1 MKNAT
6 IFGYILA
13 AIFAAGFLYENIQ
26 VRKLKDLLYTNMK
39 TIQSDI
45 QKIEKKAEEPKTS
58 SFMTTN
64 PVPMEKPVPEEE
76 TIFTATAEYKLEG
89 RTVETEQLPQS
100 NLAGVVVIGIS
111 VDQEGN
117 VVKTTVGATST
128 IKEKSV
134 LDSARDAAMKTR
146 FSPTDDGAAKTVG
159 NITYT
164 FSQD

>member
-1 MKNAT
+1 MNKTSA
-6 IFGYILA
+6 IGYLLA
-13 AIFAAGFLYENIQ
+13 AVFAAGFIYEGIQ
-26 VRKLKDLLYTNMK
+26 VRKLKELLDTDVK
-39 TIQSDI
+39 SIQTKI
-45 QKIEKKAEEPKTS
+45 QKIEKKAEEPMVS
-58 SFMTTN
+58 SFMATD
-64 PVPMEKPVPEEE
+64 PIPEEE
-76 TIFTATAEYKLEG
+76 PAPAEEIILTASAEYKLEG

-100 NLAGVVVIGIS
+100 DLPGVVVIGIS

-117 VVKTTVGATST
+117 VVKATVGATST